1 MNCRIVCLVM
11 ACLALVSTGAAA
23 QDVAGGRDHPLIS
36 RYAGAVLNSQQVEEY
51 VELEIVRA
59 EKPAPSTG
67 RRYGERVGG
76 RLTSTNYLA
85 PAKRTALEVFR
96 NYEKALAAGGFTVLF
111 KCELAACVEDRDR
124 RLTGQHGYS
133 GDVIA
138 RRFLDNKWS
147 KKAAS
152 VEWTDSPSYFLSAQL
167 RRAAGD
173 VYLALW
179 VTPGYA
185 GDDEAAV
192 FQFVLEAKPA
202 DTGMVKVDAAALG
215 KGLAGEGRI
224 ALYGIHFDTA
234 QATVKPESKPQL
246 EEMAKLLRQ
255 QPALRVFI
263 VGHTD
268 NQGGFDANMAL
279 SRRRAEAVV
288 AVLVKDHKIDAK
300 RLAAQGAANIAPVAS
315 NGSEAGRGRNRRVEL
330 VAQ

>member
-1 MNCRIVCLVM
+1 MNCRIVCLVL
-11 ACLALVSTGAAA
+11 ACLALVSTGAVA
-23 QDVAGGRDHPLIS
+23 QDVAGARDHPLIS
-36 RYAGAVLNSQQVEEY
+36 RYAGAVLNSQLIEEY
-51 VELEIVRA
+51 VELEMVRA

-67 RRYGERVGG
+67 RRYGELVGG
-76 RLTSTNYLA
+76 RLTSTSYLA

-96 NYEKALAAGGFTVLF
+96 NYEKALAAGGFTLLF
-111 KCELAACVEDRDR
+111 KCELAACVADR
-124 RLTGQHGYS
+124 RLAGQGGYA

-138 RRFLDNKWS
+138 RRFMDNKWS

-152 VEWTDSPSYFLSAQL
+152 VEWTDSPSYFLSAQFK
-167 RRAAGD
+167 RAVGD

-179 VTPGYA
+179 VTPGYVST
-185 GDDEAAV
+185 DEAAV

-202 DTGMVKVDAAALG
+202 DTGMVTVDAAALG

-224 ALYGIHFDTA
+224 ALYGIYFDTA
-234 QATVKPESKPQL
+234 QATLKPESKPQL

-288 AVLVKDHKIDAK
+288 AALAKDHKIDAK
-300 RLAAQGAANIAPVAS
+300 RLAAAGAANIAPVAS
-315 NGSEAGRGRNRRVEL
+315 NGSEAGRGKNRRVEL
-330 VAQ
+330 VEQ

>member
-1 MNCRIVCLVM
+1 MNCRIVCLVLS
-11 ACLALVSTGAAA
+11 CLAFASTGAAA

-36 RYAGAVLNSQQVEEY
+36 RYAGAVLNSQQVEDY
-51 VELEIVRA
+51 AELEIVRA
-59 EKPAPSTG
+59 EKPAASTG
-67 RRYGERVGG
+67 RRYGELVGG
-76 RLTSTNYLA
+76 RLTSTSYLA
-85 PAKRTALEVFR
+85 PAKRTPLEVFR
-96 NYEKALAAGGFTVLF
+96 NYEKALAAGGFTLLF
-111 KCELAACVEDRDR
+111 KCELAACNESR
-124 RLTGQHGYS
+124 RLAGQGGYA

-138 RRFLDNKWS
+138 SRLSGRWS
-147 KKAAS
+147 KAAPS
-152 VEWTDSPSYFLSAQL
+152 VEWTDNPSYFLSAQL
-167 RRAAGD
+167 KRAAGD

-185 GDDEAAV
+185 GADEAAV

-224 ALYGIHFDTA
+224 ALYGIYFDTA
-234 QATVKPESKPQL
+234 QATLKPESKPQL

-268 NQGGFDANMAL
+268 NQGGFEANMAL

-288 AVLVKDHKIDAK
+288 AALVKDHKIDAK

-330 VAQ
+330 VEQ